1 MQVIG
6 KKKKFKKVFNFYNDI
21 GYSFNGTVLMTHF

>member
-6 KKKKFKKVFNFYNDI
+6 KKKFKKVFNFYNDI